1 MFAEIA
7 KDKAYITATYHGTPA
22 TMPIPKYHAA
32 PTIGSD
38 AIQDTITAAAPLTF
52 SQRLTRSVR
61 IRITARAPA
70 QVPKAA
76 LNQSTKPLKSAG
88 GSGISC
94 PKRTS
99 GTRSR
104 SKKTKIFFIVLSL
117 D

>member
-32 PTIGSD
+32 PTIGSE
-38 AIQDTITAAAPLTF
+38 ATHDTITAAAPLTL

-61 IRITARAPA
+61 TRITASAPA

-76 LNQSTKPLKSAG
+76 LNQSANPLKSAG

-94 PKRTS
+94 PKATS
-99 GTRSR
+99 GRSR
-104 SKKTKIFFIVLSL
+104 SKKISTFFIVFYLS
-117 D
+117 

>member
-7 KDKAYITATYHGTPA
+7 KDKAYISATYHGSPA
-22 TMPIPKYHAA
+22 TMPTPKYHAA

-38 AIQDTITAAAPLTF
+38 ASHDTITAAVPFTF
-52 SQRLTRSVR
+52 SQRLTRSVK
-61 IRITARAPA
+61 IRITASAPA

-76 LNQSTKPLKSAG
+76 LNQSKNPLKSAG

-94 PKRTS
+94 PKTKS